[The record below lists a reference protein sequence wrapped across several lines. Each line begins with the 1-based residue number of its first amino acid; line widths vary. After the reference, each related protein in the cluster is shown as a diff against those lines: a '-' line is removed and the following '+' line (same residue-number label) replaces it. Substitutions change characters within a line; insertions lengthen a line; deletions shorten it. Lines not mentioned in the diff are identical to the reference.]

1 MSRHAPTAVTAAEG
15 RCRWRGR
22 VPLAGRESCPG
33 RRRARRSWWIAM
45 ETSLAGSRLA
55 RRTRARVDASEAF
68 AGIPDRSQQRRPV
81 GSVGRARRRSPRP
94 RRLSTFD
101 SLADG
106 GLIHRHGLSNES
118 FECLLI
124 DLLALMHIDRTA
136 QVAFEDGVEQA

>member
-1 MSRHAPTAVTAAEG
+1 MPRRPSRPLKAGVDGAGECRWQAEKVARAGAGQGG
-15 RCRWRGR
+15 RGGLRWKRPWLDRGWRGR
-22 VPLAGRESCPG
+22 
-33 RRRARRSWWIAM
+33 
-45 ETSLAGSRLA
+45 
-55 RRTRARVDASEAF
+55 TRGRVDASEAF